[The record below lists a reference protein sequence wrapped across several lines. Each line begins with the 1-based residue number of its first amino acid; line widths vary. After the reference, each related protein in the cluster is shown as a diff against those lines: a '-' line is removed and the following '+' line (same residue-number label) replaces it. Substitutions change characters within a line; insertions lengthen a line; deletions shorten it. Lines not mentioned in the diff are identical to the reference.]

1 MQARMKNPGVV
12 IPDAMTAIRSLNEA
26 IKQGGVPPGTLDLV
40 RPGARRDME
49 RSSPPL
55 RRASPSRTGSL
66 DRRGEGARRRDQR
79 VLPSHV
85 AELMKYLVRYHSP
98 SFEAVQALRP
108 CMDRLIGVHVL
119 DIALGH
125 LP

>member
-40 RPGARRDME
+40 RPGARRDMG

-55 RRASPSRTGSL
+55 RRASPGRTGSL

-85 AELMKYLVRYHSP
+85 AELMKYLVRTIHRVLERYRP
-98 SFEAVQALRP
+98 SGHVWTGSLV
-108 CMDRLIGVHVL
+108 CMCSI
-119 DIALGH
+119 
-125 LP
+125 